1 LFRIKIALLSVVIS
15 GAVLIIFGLFF
26 LTVINRVGMERIDRE
41 ILALGESQ
49 LHVWHP
55 RKHWQDFDQ
64 SLRSIYG
71 QSGWKNLIVQVTGA
85 DHRLL
90 YRSAHWPQEINTALF
105 PEFDVEMAK
114 NRDPAGH
121 GPLIRP
127 SDGAGHIERDRIGP
141 APAARRR
148 HQMNRSP
155 LSENNEQVRPPPQHP
170 RPAAPVQIKKPFFRT
185 AETAAGTW
193 RTGIMGNQHI
203 TIVLGMDLTGFHE
216 DAKRYQ
222 KIFLYAA
229 PLALLL
235 LAGGGW
241 LIAHRAL
248 KPITLITRTTER
260 ITARGLDQRIPRISA
275 DTELLN
281 LVKVINKMLDRL
293 EKSFEQAVRFSADAA
308 HELQTPLTILQGH
321 LDDAL
326 QHTPSGSK
334 EQQRC
339 SSLLEEVQRLKSIVR
354 KLLILARADAGQ
366 LNLRLKSVDLSAM
379 ILSAVEDA
387 GAMGPHLRIKQDIA
401 PGITVKADPDLL
413 KLVIQNLA
421 NNAVKYN
428 RDDGMIRFRLTVQNK
443 HARFTVTN
451 TGFPI
456 PDQARELIFDRFYRL
471 DKSRSH
477 RTPGTG
483 LGLSLAREIV
493 RAHGGDL
500 HLHGADEDVNTFT
513 LSIPCYR

>member
-1 LFRIKIALLSVVIS
+1 MFRVKIALLSVIIS
-15 GAVLIIFGLFF
+15 GAVLVIFGLFF

-55 RKHWQDFDQ
+55 RQHWQDFDQ

-71 QSGWKNLIVQVTGA
+71 QSGWKNLIVQITGA
-85 DHRLL
+85 DHRQL
-90 YRSAHWPQEINTALF
+90 YRSPHWPREINTALF
-105 PEFDVEMAK
+105 PEFDVQMVESSGVSG
-114 NRDPAGH
+114 D

-127 SDGAGHIERDRIGP
+127 NGGAGYIERQRIGP
-141 APAARRR
+141 APAGRRR
-148 HQMNRSP
+148 PLNRSL
-155 LSENNEQVRPPPQHP
+155 LSESDEHVRPPPPPP

-185 AETAAGTW
+185 VKTAAGTW
-193 RTGIMGNQHI
+193 RTGIMGNRHI
-203 TIVLGMDLTGFHE
+203 TILLGMDLTGFHE

-248 KPITLITRTTER
+248 KPVALITRTTER
-260 ITARGLDQRIPRISA
+260 ITARGLEQRIPRISA
-275 DTELLN
+275 DAELLH

-293 EKSFEQAVRFSADAA
+293 EKSFKQAVRFSADAA
-308 HELQTPLTILQGH
+308 HELQTPLTVLQGH

-326 QHTPSGSK
+326 QHTASGSK
-334 EQQRC
+334 EQQRY

-366 LNLRLKSVDLSAM
+366 LHLRLESVDLSAM
-379 ILSAVEDA
+379 ISSAVEDA
-387 GAMGPHLRIKQDIA
+387 GAMDPHLRIKQDIA
-401 PGITVKADPDLL
+401 PGIMVKADPDLL
-413 KLVIQNLA
+413 KLVIQNLT

-428 RDDGMIRFRLTVQNK
+428 RDDGMIRFGLTVQNK
-443 HARFTVTN
+443 HARFAISN
-451 TGFPI
+451 TGLPI

-483 LGLSLAREIV
+483 LGLSLAREII

-500 HLHGADEDVNTFT
+500 SLHGADEDVNTFT
-513 LSIPCYR
+513 LSILCGQ